1 MEVSVKRGIKIVL
14 FFLVILIASAC
25 GMDPMDLDHL
35 SSQRADTESGLYET
49 VKLSI
54 ENGASHVRSDVSIEI
69 KFPRSL
75 QRGAGNE
82 KNIFLLDIA
91 DVESSTSSD
100 ERGGLFAGICDLKL
114 SVPAAVSTYDRI
126 NFAIRPYDEL
136 KEGAVYALCIL
147 DSIVYQDGDT
157 FPGMVASFRTMLP
170 RRVKI
175 AMTSPSDGEAGVS
188 VSRAI
193 KIVFDGMV
201 DLSILGDEN
210 FEIFSEEGDYVNGA
224 LSYRENSPIA
234 NIAFEPDE
242 ELLPGTRYFARISGA
257 FEDVDGEC
265 LAGRSGDGDCNKFI
279 YEWSFVTAN

>member
-157 FPGMVASFRTMLP
+157 FRNGCEFSHDASKARKNSDDIPFGRRGGRVGIACDKNCIRRHGRSVHP
-170 RRVKI
+170 RR
-175 AMTSPSDGEAGVS
+175 
-188 VSRAI
+188 
-193 KIVFDGMV
+193 
-201 DLSILGDEN
+201 
-210 FEIFSEEGDYVNGA
+210 
-224 LSYRENSPIA
+224 
-234 NIAFEPDE
+234 
-242 ELLPGTRYFARISGA
+242 
-257 FEDVDGEC
+257 
-265 LAGRSGDGDCNKFI
+265 
-279 YEWSFVTAN
+279 